1 MSLGVNDSYPLTEQN
16 NSFRLDLS
24 VLNQHLENGLK
35 TESLAQIDAL
45 IASLQAE
52 RVQINAAADGAA
64 LTLL

>member
-1 MSLGVNDSYPLTEQN
+1 MSLGVNDSYPLKEQN

-24 VLNQHLENGLK
+24 ILNQHLENGLK

-52 RVQINAAADGAA
+52 RVQINAAPDGAA